1 MNGFKKYFMSF
12 AVGAIGY
19 GLAEIIVRGYTHW
32 SMALAGGTVLVL
44 FTLINQS
51 RNIPILM
58 KALLGMI
65 IITSIEFG
73 TGMLVNVAAGWNVW
87 DYSDK
92 PFNLM
97 GQICPRFSAVWFL
110 VSIPAFWLSS
120 FIEKQVETKTKI
132 SLR

>member
-1 MNGFKKYFMSF
+1 MKKYFMSF

-19 GLAEIIVRGYTHW
+19 GLAEVLFRGYTHW

-92 PFNLM
+92 PFNVM

-120 FIEKQVETKTKI
+120 FIETQVETKTKI

>member
-1 MNGFKKYFMSF
+1 MKKYFMSF

-19 GLAEIIVRGYTHW
+19 GLAEVIFRGYTHW

-51 RNIPILM
+51 RNIPIIIRC
-58 KALLGMI
+58 LLGMV

-73 TGMLVNVAAGWNVW
+73 IGMLVNVAAGWNVW

-92 PFNLM
+92 PFNVM
-97 GQICPRFSAVWFL
+97 GQICPQFSAVWFL

-120 FIEKQVETKTKI
+120 FIETRVESKTKI

>member
-1 MNGFKKYFMSF
+1 MSF

-19 GLAEIIVRGYTHW
+19 GLAEVLFRGYTHW

-51 RNIPILM
+51 RNIPLLIRC
-58 KALLGMI
+58 LLGMI

-73 TGMLVNVAAGWNVW
+73 IGMLVNVTAGWDVW

-92 PFNLM
+92 PFNIM
-97 GQICPRFSAVWFL
+97 GQICPQFSAVWFL
-110 VSIPAFWLSS
+110 ISIPAFRLSS
-120 FIEKQVETKTKI
+120 FIETKVESKTKI
-132 SLR
+132 ILR

>member
-1 MNGFKKYFMSF
+1 MSF
-12 AVGAIGY
+12 AVGAVGY
-19 GLAEIIVRGYTHW
+19 GLAEVITRGYTHW

-44 FTLINQS
+44 FTIINQS
-51 RNIPILM
+51 RNIPLLIRC
-58 KALLGMI
+58 LLGMV

-73 TGMLVNVAAGWNVW
+73 IGMLVNVAAGWDVW

-92 PFNLM
+92 PFNVM
-97 GQICPRFSAVWFL
+97 GQICPQFSAVWFL

-120 FIEKQVETKTKI
+120 FIETQVESKTKI

>member
-1 MNGFKKYFMSF
+1 MSF

-19 GLAEIIVRGYTHW
+19 GLAEVLFRGYTHW

-51 RNIPILM
+51 RNIPLLIRC
-58 KALLGMI
+58 LLGMI

-73 TGMLVNVAAGWNVW
+73 IGMLVNVTAGWDVW

-92 PFNLM
+92 PFNIM
-97 GQICPRFSAVWFL
+97 GQICPQFSAVWFL
-110 VSIPAFWLSS
+110 ISIPAFRLSS
-120 FIEKQVETKTKI
+120 FIETKVESKTKI
-132 SLR
+132 SLH

>member
-1 MNGFKKYFMSF
+1 MKKYFMSF

-19 GLAEIIVRGYTHW
+19 GLAEVIFRGYTHW

-51 RNIPILM
+51 RNIPIIIRC
-58 KALLGMI
+58 LLGMV

-73 TGMLVNVAAGWNVW
+73 IGMLVNVAAGWNVW

-92 PFNLM
+92 PFNVM
-97 GQICPRFSAVWFL
+97 GQICPQFSAVWFL

-120 FIEKQVETKTKI
+120 FIETQVESKTKI

>member
-1 MNGFKKYFMSF
+1 MSF
-12 AVGAIGY
+12 AVGAFGY
-19 GLAEIIVRGYTHW
+19 GFVEVLFRGYTHW

-51 RNIPILM
+51 RSIPLLIRC
-58 KALLGMI
+58 LLGMI

-73 TGMLVNVAAGWNVW
+73 VGMLVNIAAGWDVW

-92 PFNLM
+92 PFNIM
-97 GQICPRFSAVWFL
+97 GQICPQFSAVWFL

-120 FIEKQVETKTKI
+120 FIETQVESKTKI

>member
-1 MNGFKKYFMSF
+1 MKKYFMSF

-19 GLAEIIVRGYTHW
+19 GLAEVIFRGYTHW

-51 RNIPILM
+51 RNIPLIIRC
-58 KALLGMI
+58 LLGMV

-73 TGMLVNVAAGWNVW
+73 IGMLVNVAAGWNVW

-92 PFNLM
+92 PFNVM
-97 GQICPRFSAVWFL
+97 GQICPQFSAVWFL
-110 VSIPAFWLSS
+110 VSVPAFWLSS
-120 FIEKQVETKTKI
+120 FIETSVESKTKI

>member
-1 MNGFKKYFMSF
+1 MKKYIMSF

-19 GLAEIIVRGYTHW
+19 GLAEVLFRGYTHW

-51 RNIPILM
+51 RNIPLLIRC
-58 KALLGMI
+58 LLGMI

-73 TGMLVNVAAGWNVW
+73 IGMLVNVTAGWDVW

-92 PFNLM
+92 PFNIM
-97 GQICPRFSAVWFL
+97 GQICPQFSAVWFL
-110 VSIPAFWLSS
+110 ISIPAFRLSS
-120 FIEKQVETKTKI
+120 FIETKVESKTKI
-132 SLR
+132 TLR

>member
-1 MNGFKKYFMSF
+1 MSF
-12 AVGAIGY
+12 AVGAFGY
-19 GLAEIIVRGYTHW
+19 GLAEVIARGYTHW

-51 RNIPILM
+51 RNIPILIRC
-58 KALLGMI
+58 LLGTV

-73 TGMLVNVAAGWNVW
+73 IGMLVNVAAGWNVW

-92 PFNLM
+92 PFNVM
-97 GQICPRFSAVWFL
+97 GQICPQFSAVWFL
-110 VSIPAFWLSS
+110 ISIPAFWLSS
-120 FIEKQVETKTKI
+120 FIEARVESKTKI

>member
-1 MNGFKKYFMSF
+1 MSF

-19 GLAEIIVRGYTHW
+19 GLAEVLFRGYTHW

-51 RNIPILM
+51 RNIPLLIRC
-58 KALLGMI
+58 LLGMI

-73 TGMLVNVAAGWNVW
+73 IGMLVNVTAGWDVW

-92 PFNLM
+92 PFNIM
-97 GQICPRFSAVWFL
+97 GQICPQFSAVWFL
-110 VSIPAFWLSS
+110 ISIPAFRLSS
-120 FIEKQVETKTKI
+120 FIETKVESKTKI

>member
-1 MNGFKKYFMSF
+1 MKKYFMSF

-19 GLAEIIVRGYTHW
+19 GLAEVIFRGYTHW

-51 RNIPILM
+51 RNIPLIIRC
-58 KALLGMI
+58 LLGMV

-73 TGMLVNVAAGWNVW
+73 IGMLVNVAAGWNVW

-92 PFNLM
+92 PFNVM
-97 GQICPRFSAVWFL
+97 GQICPQFSAVWFL

-120 FIEKQVETKTKI
+120 FIETRVESKTKI

>member
-1 MNGFKKYFMSF
+1 MKKYIMSF

-19 GLAEIIVRGYTHW
+19 GLAEVLFRGYTHW

-51 RNIPILM
+51 RNIPLLIRC
-58 KALLGMI
+58 LLGMI

-73 TGMLVNVAAGWNVW
+73 IGMLVNVTAGWDVW

-92 PFNLM
+92 PFNIM
-97 GQICPRFSAVWFL
+97 GQICPQFSAVWFL
-110 VSIPAFWLSS
+110 ISIPAFRLSS
-120 FIEKQVETKTKI
+120 FIETKVESKTKI
-132 SLR
+132 SLH

>member
-1 MNGFKKYFMSF
+1 MKKYFMSF

-19 GLAEIIVRGYTHW
+19 GLAEVIFRGYTHW

-51 RNIPILM
+51 RNIPLLIRC
-58 KALLGMI
+58 LLGMI

-73 TGMLVNVAAGWNVW
+73 IGMLVNVAAGWNVW

-92 PFNLM
+92 PFNVM
-97 GQICPRFSAVWFL
+97 GQICPQFSAVWFL

-120 FIEKQVETKTKI
+120 FIETRVESKTKI

>member
-1 MNGFKKYFMSF
+1 MKKYIMSF

-19 GLAEIIVRGYTHW
+19 GLAEVLFRGYTHW

-51 RNIPILM
+51 RNIPLLIRC
-58 KALLGMI
+58 LLGMI

-73 TGMLVNVAAGWNVW
+73 IGMLVNVTAGWDVW

-92 PFNLM
+92 PFNIM
-97 GQICPRFSAVWFL
+97 GQICPQFSAVWFL
-110 VSIPAFWLSS
+110 ISIPAFQLSS
-120 FIEKQVETKTKI
+120 FIETKVESKTKI

>member
-1 MNGFKKYFMSF
+1 MKKYFMSF

-19 GLAEIIVRGYTHW
+19 GLAEVIFRGYTHW

-51 RNIPILM
+51 RNIPLIIRC
-58 KALLGMI
+58 LLGMV

-73 TGMLVNVAAGWNVW
+73 IGMLVNVAAGWNVW

-92 PFNLM
+92 PFNVM
-97 GQICPRFSAVWFL
+97 GQICPQFSVVWFL

-120 FIEKQVETKTKI
+120 FIETRVESKTKI

>member
-1 MNGFKKYFMSF
+1 MSF

-19 GLAEIIVRGYTHW
+19 GLAEVLFRGYTHW

-51 RNIPILM
+51 RNIPLLIRC
-58 KALLGMI
+58 LLGMI

-73 TGMLVNVAAGWNVW
+73 IGMLVNVTAGWDVW

-92 PFNLM
+92 PFNIM
-97 GQICPRFSAVWFL
+97 GQICPQFSAVWFL
-110 VSIPAFWLSS
+110 ISIPAFRLSS
-120 FIEKQVETKTKI
+120 FIETKVESKTKI
-132 SLR
+132 TLR

>member
-1 MNGFKKYFMSF
+1 MSF

-19 GLAEIIVRGYTHW
+19 GLAEVLFRGYTHW

-51 RNIPILM
+51 RNIPLLIRC
-58 KALLGMI
+58 LLGMI

-73 TGMLVNVAAGWNVW
+73 IGMLVNVTAGWDVW

-92 PFNLM
+92 PFNIM
-97 GQICPRFSAVWFL
+97 GQICPQFSAVWFL
-110 VSIPAFWLSS
+110 ISIPAFQLSS
-120 FIEKQVETKTKI
+120 FIETKVESKTKI